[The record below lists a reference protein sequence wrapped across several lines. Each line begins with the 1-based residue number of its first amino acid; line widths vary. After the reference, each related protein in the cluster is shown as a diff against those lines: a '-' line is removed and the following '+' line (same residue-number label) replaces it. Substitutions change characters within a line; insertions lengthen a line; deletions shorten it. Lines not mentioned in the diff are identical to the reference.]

1 MFKQLRHTSM
11 VIAVAALVAA
21 ACGAPTT
28 PSASGSVAPSAGGAA
43 STLVI
48 DRDTSDLI
56 SFDPAVL
63 YEFSAV
69 FATHNVYETLVKFE
83 GTDLTTPK
91 PGLATSWD
99 IKDSGSNWDITFKLK
114 SGVKFASGNP
124 LTADDVVYS
133 FQRAIKLNKSPAF
146 LFTDIA
152 GLKPESIKATDPTTV
167 VVTMPKTSSTQT
179 FLVILTFTIGGIVDS
194 KDLKTRETAGDFA
207 SAYLLDHSAG
217 SGPFM
222 LDHWTKNAEFLL
234 KANPNFAGTKPTL
247 SGVLFK
253 QVQEPTNQQF
263 ALEKGD
269 IDIANDLGSEQ
280 IAALQGKPGVVTTS
294 GDNLQL
300 VYVGMNAT
308 VKPLDNVKVREALR
322 TAVDYDGI
330 IKDLLKG
337 NGKKVQGIVPKG
349 LAGYNESTPF
359 QADVNKAKALLQEA
373 GQTSITLDF
382 LVPTGPA
389 PGGAA
394 FSDIAAKLKSDW
406 AKIGVTVNIKQTTT
420 AELLG
425 TYRAQKGQLVMI
437 YWGPDYPDP
446 GANVNPF
453 TDYKAK
459 SIAYRNG
466 WDDPTIATKAHEA
479 ELISD
484 PARRVAA
491 YKEITDY
498 VLHNGPYVV
507 LYQPSQLFG
516 LRSNVKGFN
525 WSSIGWAELASV
537 TK

>member
-1 MFKQLRHTSM
+1 MSRHRSPILL
-11 VIAVAALVAA
+11 VIALLIAA
-21 ACGAPTT
+21 ACSSATPAGGGSGAPQ
-28 PSASGSVAPSAGGAA
+28 ASGAAG
-43 STLVI
+43 TLVYYA
-48 DRDTSDLI
+48 DVSDLI
-56 SFDPAVL
+56 SLDPAVA
-63 YEFSAV
+63 YEFSGV
-69 FATHNVYETLVKFE
+69 LLVHNAYETLVRFE
-83 GTDLTTPK
+83 GSDLSTIK
-91 PGLATSWD
+91 AGLATSWEP
-99 IKDSGSNWDITFKLK
+99 KDAGSTWDVTFKLK

-133 FQRAIKLNKSPAF
+133 MQRAIKLNKSPAF
-146 LFTDIA
+146 LYTDIA
-152 GLKPESIKATDPTTV
+152 GLKPESIKATDPSTV

-179 FLVILTFTIGGIVDS
+179 FLVILTFTIGGVIDS
-194 KDLKTRETAGDFA
+194 KEVKTKETAGDFG

-217 SGPFM
+217 SGPFAV
-222 LDHWTKNAEFLL
+222 DHWTKNTEVLL
-234 KANPNFAGTKPTL
+234 KANPNYGGTKPAL

-253 QVQEPTNQQF
+253 HVPEPANQQF

-280 IAALQGKPGVVTTS
+280 IAALQGKAGVVTTS
-294 GDNLQL
+294 ASSLLL
-300 VYVGMNAT
+300 VYVGMNAM

-330 IKDLLKG
+330 VKDLLKG
-337 NGKKVQGIVPKG
+337 NGKKVQGIVPAG
-349 LAGYNESTPF
+349 LAGYNEATPF
-359 QADVNKAKALLQEA
+359 QADVTKAKALLQEA

-382 LVPTGPA
+382 LVPTGSAPA
-389 PGGAA
+389 GAA
-394 FSDIAAKLKSDW
+394 WSDIAAKLKSDW

-420 AELLG
+420 ADLLG

-437 YWGPDYPDP
+437 NWGPDYPDP

-466 WDDPTIATKAHEA
+466 WDDATIATKAHEA

-484 PARRVAA
+484 PAKRVAA

-507 LYQPSQLFG
+507 LYQPTELFG